1 MNIKDILGDGIG
13 EIELVD
19 SMGSDLT
26 VVNSARI
33 SFGGKSKRVTEKDG
47 KLIKYLA
54 DHEHTSPF
62 RHSFLSFR
70 IKAPEMVMRQWY
82 KHVIGCSWTSPEFH
96 NHGWNEISGR
106 YKEMEPEF
114 HIPKRFRKQSADNK
128 QASEGEMPI
137 QPSRICKSA
146 MTESVDLAFKT
157 YKMMLELGAPREQA
171 RLVLPLTLYTEV
183 IWTSSLQALHNF
195 VELRNHKHAQEE
207 IKLYAQAISEICET
221 QFPVSW
227 EALTNK
233 K

>member
-33 SFGGKSKRVTEKDG
+33 SFGGKSDKITERDK

-54 DHEHTSPF
+54 NNEHTSPF

-106 YKEMEPEF
+106 YKEVDPEF
-114 HIPKRFRKQSADNK
+114 YHITKYRKQSEDNK
-128 QASEGEMPI
+128 QGSDGDMEFDPNALCRGAV
-137 QPSRICKSA
+137 QQA
-146 MTESVDLAFKT
+146 TDLAFDS
-157 YKMMLELGAPREQA
+157 YKMMLRLGASKEQA
-171 RLVLPLTLYTEV
+171 RMVLPLSLYTEV
-183 IWTSSLQALHNF
+183 IWTGSLQAMHNF
-195 VELRNHKHAQEE
+195 VKLRDHEHAQEE
-207 IKLYAQAISEICET
+207 IRLYAKAISSACET
-221 QFPVSW
+221 KFPHSW
-227 EALTNK
+227 EALTR
-233 K
+233 

>member
-1 MNIKDILGDGIG
+1 MIVSDILGDGIG

-33 SFGGKSKRVTEKDG
+33 SFGGKSEKITDRDK

-54 DHEHTSPF
+54 TNEHTSPF

-106 YKEMEPEF
+106 YKEVDPEF
-114 HIPKRFRKQSADNK
+114 YHITKYRKQSEDNK
-128 QASEGEMPI
+128 QASEGEMEFMPNT
-137 QPSRICKSA
+137 ICRSA
-146 MTESVDLAFKT
+146 VHEATDLAFKS
-157 YKMMLELGAPREQA
+157 YKMMLGLGVSKEQA
-171 RLVLPLTLYTEV
+171 RMVLPLSLYTEV
-183 IWTSSLQALHNF
+183 IWTGSLQAMHNF
-195 VELRNHKHAQEE
+195 VKLRDHEHAQEE
-207 IKLYAQAISEICET
+207 IRLYAQAISSACET
-221 QFPVSW
+221 KFPHSW
-227 EALTNK
+227 AALTR
-233 K
+233 